1 MEKTTQPRPA
11 NAQRRL
17 AIAATLLALA
27 TAGCTEEALAF
38 FGGHDVKPPAA
49 TEFGVGPRASAKGLY
64 TATLEPRE
72 PLALRKLQAV
82 AVRVRD
88 ASGRPVADAVISVGG
103 GMPEHRH
110 GLPTQPRVTRALGDG
125 VYEIEGVRFSMG
137 GWWELKLAIE
147 SAAGADSVTF
157 NLGL

>member
-49 TEFGVGPRASAKGLY
+49 TNELLTALPTFAPSAHRKGTRVLPTPRSTPAYSSASYVNGVASM
-64 TATLEPRE
+64 
-72 PLALRKLQAV
+72 
-82 AVRVRD
+82 
-88 ASGRPVADAVISVGG
+88 SGR
-103 GMPEHRH
+103 R
-110 GLPTQPRVTRALGDG
+110 
-125 VYEIEGVRFSMG
+125 
-137 GWWELKLAIE
+137 
-147 SAAGADSVTF
+147 
-157 NLGL
+157 